1 MTKADLVENI
11 AGNAN
16 ITKAAA
22 ERALNAVLEAI
33 SAGLKQDEKLTLVG
47 FGSFVVDN
55 RKARQGRNPRTGEA
69 ITIPASRSVK
79 FRPGKQLKESLN

>member
-1 MTKADLVENI
+1 MTKADLVEKI
-11 AGNAN
+11 AGNAS
-16 ITKAAA
+16 ITKADA

-33 SAGLKQDEKLTLVG
+33 SAGLKEEEKLTLVG
-47 FGSFVVDN
+47 FGSFVVEN